1 MSVKPVLLKDLRRDA
16 IRNHQQNRGNGSYNS
31 FSPLVARERANSV
44 AKRQLDCDDS
54 DTEIESE
61 NRKKSKVD
69 RSAVFDQLKGQDVML
84 VELKDLIKANG
95 SSEDPENTD
104 PPNPI
109 WKALG
114 LMAKLHEGLLSAVID
129 WGGSNTTQTG
139 GGSAEVQK
147 RGSGSGAAKK
157 LTYAAQAAAPAP
169 EKIAPPPTPEET
181 ADKKLKQTLRE
192 AEKNWFFLIWISA
205 KPLS

>member
-1 MSVKPVLLKDLRRDA
+1 MSVKPVLLKDIRRDA

-31 FSPLVARERANSV
+31 FSPLVAREHANSV

-61 NRKKSKVD
+61 NRKKTKVD
-69 RSAVFDQLKGQDVML
+69 RSVIFDQLKGQDVML
-84 VELKDLIKANG
+84 VELKDLIKTNG

-129 WGGSNTTQTG
+129 WGGKNTTQTG
-139 GGSAEVQK
+139 GGSAEIQK
-147 RGSGSGAAKK
+147 RGPGSGAAAKK

-169 EKIAPPPTPEET
+169 EKIVPPPTPEET

-192 AEKNWFFLIWISA
+192 AEKTGSF
-205 KPLS
+205 